1 MGLLPD
7 DELTTAPSE
16 DSALAVLPPWQTLTA
31 SQARSLFVSRPQ
43 GRWVPKKGTLWPELQ
58 WQPDLPS
65 VGGCPRKPRL
75 ADAYDTLRRG
85 VFPTVMDRCH
95 GASEWALAVLAK
107 VTGLD
112 RGAFERRIEREHMRA
127 GRGVLSSDWTPAWR
141 PNAREAGE
149 IDRQIEGL
157 RRRRRALFARRMTA
171 DTFSK
176 WPLSR
181 SHARFPKK

>member
-7 DELTTAPSE
+7 NELTTAPSE
-16 DSALAVLPPWQTLTA
+16 DQALAVLPPWQTFTPRL
-31 SQARSLFVSRPQ
+31 Q
-43 GRWVPKKGTLWPELQ
+43 GALWSELQ

-75 ADAYDTLRRG
+75 ADAFDTLRRG
-85 VFPTVMDRCH
+85 VFPAVTGRCS

-112 RGAFERRIEREHMRA
+112 QGSIERRIAREDARA
-127 GRGVLSSDWTPAWR
+127 GCGVLSDDWTPAWR

-149 IDRQIEGL
+149 IDRQIVGL
-157 RRRRRALFARRMTA
+157 QRLRRALFARRMTLA
-171 DTFSK
+171 TFAK
-176 WPLSR
+176 WSLSR
-181 SHARFPKK
+181 SHARFGRRKK